1 MKTFNYKLGIL
12 VLVISL
18 AVFFAG
24 NYFFAN
30 YKVNYSLQ
38 QDLEQIAGVTEVKI
52 TSPNSNH
59 ELNLTLEQVTDLQ
72 QVFTQVRNRVA
83 ESLEPGTYQLEFTV
97 PGEFSSQLETEVE
110 LALHEACQT
119 GEFVELGKRIK
130 EYETKYNLQET
141 IIQVDDDYIYLGLV
155 KNEQALYKVI
165 NRRRKG

>member
-1 MKTFNYKLGIL
+1 MKTFNYKLGLL

-141 IIQVDDDYIYLGLV
+141 IIQVDDDYIYLSLV

>member
-38 QDLEQIAGVTEVKI
+38 QDLEQIAGVKEVKI

-130 EYETKYNLQET
+130 EYETKYNLQKT

>member
-1 MKTFNYKLGIL
+1 MKTFNYKLGVL

-18 AVFFAG
+18 VVFFAG

-38 QDLEQIAGVTEVKI
+38 NDLKQVSGVKEVTI
-52 TSPNSNH
+52 TSSDGSH

-72 QVFTQVRNRVA
+72 QVFTQVQDRVA
-83 ESLEPGTYQLEFTV
+83 KSLEPGSYQLDFAV
-97 PGEFSSQLETEVE
+97 PGGFSSQLETEVE

-119 GEFVELGKRIK
+119 GEFVELGERIK
-130 EYETKYNLQET
+130 EYKDKYNLQET
-141 IIQVDDDYIYLGLV
+141 IIQVDDDYIYLSLV

-165 NRRRKG
+165 NRQRKG